1 MFSII
6 CRLFEFKYL
15 SVFILAF
22 FWFFAV
28 QASANTKA
36 DDYFGQGFNLEKNLQ
51 IFKARDK
58 FRAAIASAPD
68 NSGYLTHYA
77 WFLLS
82 NGFHEEAASVFGRLL
97 SMVKEKENI
106 YSGLAWNQKMTGRLK
121 ASLESYRNVFPLKSS
136 DENLLTAF
144 KEIDQL
150 LHIKTA
156 QKIKD
161 LKSQISK
168 KSGDINLKKALLNA
182 YIEQGELKNA
192 VKTAEEIRDEDG
204 FDMLFRLQLARV
216 FFWNGE
222 KLKSETEYGKLI
234 ALSPES
240 AFLYFELAGVLDAQG
255 RLPGAKKL
263 LEKSLQLYPDAAFT
277 KKRLAEVLA
286 KSGKDKEAVK
296 TADSIMP
303 EDGNRL
309 ICLMAKAR
317 ALHFSGHLEDAR
329 QAYKTVLCEYPN
341 YSDALWGLSETS
353 IFTGR
358 YQDSQSVMKIWK
370 KLPPDERI
378 NKQKQLFDLYTSP
391 ALDLKTE
398 YYTNSSDFTRV
409 NAGARYSLYTETDF
423 SINTGYHFSEFFQ
436 DGFEDIS
443 RNSIFAGGEKYI
455 AESFFI
461 YGELGCNFYDNDREN
476 LTGKLSFF
484 FTPIE
489 KFIAAFKYR
498 HIDII
503 DTIPEFG
510 DSIYNH
516 VVSIG
521 SVGLNIRSDEYL
533 FYLLYNPAPGV
544 SLAGEYTLGDYSDN
558 NEKQSLMLE
567 AGLKLSHIPYMR
579 IAYTYFYLDYKDAA
593 PVFFERNEA
602 ESAYYDP
609 ICFETHTL
617 RLEYYK
623 NYSSR
628 LFCGAKCSASYIPKS
643 NGFSEA
649 LFLFSSYKLKERIS
663 LRLDLR
669 GFYQNRG
676 VDRIGETGYFWAANY
691 ILSLRY
697 RF

>member
-22 FWFFAV
+22 FGFFAV

-150 LHIKTA
+150 FHIKTA

-192 VKTAEEIRDEDG
+192 VKTA
-204 FDMLFRLQLARV
+204 
-216 FFWNGE
+216 
-222 KLKSETEYGKLI
+222 
-234 ALSPES
+234 
-240 AFLYFELAGVLDAQG
+240 
-255 RLPGAKKL
+255 
-263 LEKSLQLYPDAAFT
+263 
-277 KKRLAEVLA
+277 
-286 KSGKDKEAVK
+286 
-296 TADSIMP
+296 DSIMP

-309 ICLMAKAR
+309 ICLIAKAR

-455 AESFFI
+455 AENFFI
-461 YGELGCNFYDNDREN
+461 YGELGCNFYDNDRKN

-558 NEKQSLMLE
+558 NEKQSLMFE

-593 PVFFERNEA
+593 PVF
-602 ESAYYDP
+602 
-609 ICFETHTL
+609 
-617 RLEYYK
+617 
-623 NYSSR
+623 
-628 LFCGAKCSASYIPKS
+628 
-643 NGFSEA
+643 
-649 LFLFSSYKLKERIS
+649 LKETTPNPHTTIPYVLKPTHCGWSITKITAAVFFVEQNVQHRIFLKATAFQKPCFFFLHINLKSES
-663 LRLDLR
+663 LS
-669 GFYQNRG
+669 GS
-676 VDRIGETGYFWAANY
+676 I
-691 ILSLRY
+691 
-697 RF
+697 

>member
-1 MFSII
+1 M
-6 CRLFEFKYL
+6 
-15 SVFILAF
+15 
-22 FWFFAV
+22 
-28 QASANTKA
+28 SANTKA
-36 DDYFGQGFNLEKNLQ
+36 DKYFGQGLNLEKNLQ
-51 IFKARDK
+51 MFMARDK

-82 NGFHEEAASVFGRLL
+82 NGFHEEAASVFDRLL
-97 SMVKEKENI
+97 SMVDEKENF

-121 ASLESYRNVFPLKSS
+121 ASLESYKNIFPLKSS
-136 DENLLTAF
+136 NENLSVAF
-144 KEIDQL
+144 KEIDQFL
-150 LHIKTA
+150 YIKTA
-156 QKIKD
+156 QKIKNF
-161 LKSQISK
+161 KSQISK
-168 KSGDINLKKALLNA
+168 KPRDINSKKALFNA

-192 VKTAEEIRDEDG
+192 IKTAEEIRDEDG

-222 KLKSETEYGKLI
+222 KLKSEIEYGQLI

-255 RLPGAKKL
+255 RFAGAEKL

-286 KSGKDKEAVK
+286 KSGKGKEAVK
-296 TADSIMP
+296 TANSIMH

-317 ALHFSGHLEDAR
+317 ALHFSGHLEKAR
-329 QAYKTVLCEYPN
+329 RVYKTVLSEYPN
-341 YSDALWGLSETS
+341 YSDAMWGLSETS

-358 YQDSQSVMKIWK
+358 YQDSQRIITIWK

-398 YYTNSSDFTRV
+398 HYTNSSDFTRI
-409 NAGARYSLYTETDF
+409 NAGAEYSLYTETDF

-436 DGFEDIS
+436 DGFEDIF
-443 RNSIFAGGEKYI
+443 RHSIFAGAEKYL
-455 AESFFI
+455 AEYFFI
-461 YGELGCNFYDNDREN
+461 SGELGCNFYDNDKKN
-476 LTGKLSFF
+476 LTGKLSFS
-484 FTPIE
+484 FTPSE

-503 DTIPEFG
+503 DTIPAFG
-510 DSIYNH
+510 ESIYNH
-516 VVSIG
+516 VVTIG

-533 FYLLYNPAPGV
+533 FYLLYNPVPWV

-567 AGLKLSHIPYMR
+567 AGLKLENIPCMR
-579 IAYTYFYLDYKDAA
+579 IAYTYFYLDYKDPA

-609 ICFETHTL
+609 ISFETHTL
-617 RLEYYK
+617 RLEYCK

-649 LFLFSSYKLKERIS
+649 LFLFSSYKFKEQIS

-676 VDRIGETGYFWAANY
+676 VDRVGETGYFWATNY
-691 ILSLRY
+691 VLSLRY

>member
-1 MFSII
+1 M
-6 CRLFEFKYL
+6 L
-15 SVFILAF
+15 
-22 FWFFAV
+22 
-28 QASANTKA
+28 ANTKA
-36 DDYFGQGFNLEKNLQ
+36 DKYFGQGLDLEKNLR

-58 FRAAIASAPD
+58 FRSAIASAPD

-82 NGFHEEAASVFGRLL
+82 NGFHGEAVSAFDKLL
-97 SMVKEKENI
+97 LMVDEKDNF

-121 ASLESYRNVFPLKSS
+121 ASLESYRNVFPIKSS
-136 DENLLTAF
+136 DENLPAAF
-144 KEIDQL
+144 AEINRL

-156 QKIKD
+156 QKIKN

-168 KSGDINLKKALLNA
+168 KPEDINLKKTLFNA

-192 VKTAEEIRDEDG
+192 IKTAEKIRDKDG

-222 KLKSETEYGKLI
+222 KIKSEIEYRKLI
-234 ALSPES
+234 SLSPEG

-255 RLPGAKKL
+255 KFVKAEKL

-286 KSGKDKEAVK
+286 KSGKDREAIK
-296 TADSIMP
+296 TANSIIP

-329 QAYKTVLCEYPN
+329 RVYKIVLKEYPH
-341 YSDALWGLSETS
+341 YKEALWGLSETS

-358 YQDSQSVMKIWK
+358 YQDSQRVMKIWE
-370 KLPPDERI
+370 KLPGDERI

-391 ALDLKTE
+391 ALGLKTE

-409 NAGARYSLYTETDF
+409 NAGVEYSLYTETDL
-423 SINTGYHFSEFFQ
+423 SINTGYHFSEFLQ
-436 DGFEDIS
+436 DGFEDIF
-443 RNSIFAGGEKYI
+443 RHSIFAGGEKHI
-455 AESFFI
+455 AENFFI

-476 LTGKLSFF
+476 LTGELSFF
-484 FTPIE
+484 FTPAE

-510 DSIYNH
+510 ESIYNH
-516 VVSIG
+516 VVTIG
-521 SVGLNIRSDEYL
+521 AVGLNIRSDEYL

-558 NEKQSLMLE
+558 NKKQSLMLE
-567 AGLKLSHIPYMR
+567 AGLKFSHIPYMR
-579 IAYTYFYLDYKDAA
+579 IAYTYFYLDYKDPA
-593 PVFFERNEA
+593 PIFFERNEA

-609 ICFETHTL
+609 ISFETHTL
-617 RLEYYK
+617 RLEYCK

-676 VDRIGETGYFWAANY
+676 VDRVGETGYFWATNY

>member
-1 MFSII
+1 MLCWLPAFRYLFVSIFI
-6 CRLFEFKYL
+6 CFLCITAQ
-15 SVFILAF
+15 V
-22 FWFFAV
+22 
-28 QASANTKA
+28 SANTKA
-36 DDYFGQGFNLEKNLQ
+36 DKDFSQGLDLEKKLR

-82 NGFHEEAASVFGRLL
+82 NGFHGEAASVFNKLL
-97 SMVKEKENI
+97 PIVKDKEDL
-106 YSGLAWNQKMTGRLK
+106 YSGLAWNQKMTGRLT
-121 ASLESYRNVFPLKSS
+121 ASLESYKNVFPLKSS
-136 DENLLTAF
+136 DENLPAAF
-144 KEIDQL
+144 KEIDQF
-150 LHIKTA
+150 LHIKTT
-156 QKIKD
+156 QKIKN
-161 LKSQISK
+161 LKAQISK
-168 KSGDINLKKALLNA
+168 KPVDINLKKALFNA
-182 YIEQGELKNA
+182 YVEQGELKNA
-192 VKTAEEIRDEDG
+192 IKTAEEIRDKDG
-204 FDMLFRLQLARV
+204 FDMLFRLQLSRV

-222 KLKSETEYGKLI
+222 KLKSETEYRKLI

-255 RLPGAKKL
+255 KSVKAEKL
-263 LEKSLQLYPDAAFT
+263 LKKSLQFYPDAAFT
-277 KKRLAEVLA
+277 KKRFAEVLA
-286 KSGKDKEAVK
+286 KSGNGKEAVK
-296 TADSIMP
+296 TANSIMP

-317 ALHFSGHLEDAR
+317 ALHFSGHLEKAR
-329 QAYKTVLCEYPN
+329 RVYKTVLSEYPN
-341 YSDALWGLSETS
+341 YSDALWGVSETS

-358 YQDSQSVMKIWK
+358 YQDSKRIMKIWQK
-370 KLPPDERI
+370 FQSDERI
-378 NKQKQLFDLYTSP
+378 NKQKQLFDQYTSP
-391 ALDLKTE
+391 ALNLKTE

-409 NAGARYSLYTETDF
+409 NAGAEYSLYTETDF

-443 RNSIFAGGEKYI
+443 RHSIFTGGEKYF
-455 AESFFI
+455 AKNFSI

-476 LTGKLSFF
+476 ITGELSFF
-484 FTPIE
+484 STPAE
-489 KFIAAFKYR
+489 NFIAAFQYR

-510 DSIYNH
+510 ESIYNH
-516 VVSIG
+516 VVTIG
-521 SVGLNIRSDEYL
+521 SVGLNIKSNEYL
-533 FYLLYNPAPGV
+533 FYLLYNPVSGV

-558 NEKQSLMLE
+558 NIKQSLMFE
-567 AGLKLSHIPYMR
+567 AGLKLAYIPCIR
-579 IAYTYFYLDYKDAA
+579 IAYTYFYLDYKDPA
-593 PVFFERNEA
+593 PIFFERNEA

-617 RLEYYK
+617 RLEYCK

-628 LFCGAKCSASYIPKS
+628 LFFGAKCSVSYIPKS
-643 NGFSEA
+643 DSFSEA
-649 LFLFSSYKLKERIS
+649 LFLFSSYKLQEQIS
-663 LRLDLR
+663 IRLDLR

-676 VDRIGETGYFWAANY
+676 VDRVGETGYFWANNY